1 MKKYKTKV
9 AYLAI
14 NHNNPHYVTHYYD
27 FMCQFHLS
35 SSQYEKVYG
44 INLFVKKNKRL
55 QYYKGPV

>member
-14 NHNNPHYVTHYYD
+14 NHNNPHYATHYYD
-27 FMCQFHLS
+27 FMCQFYLS
-35 SSQYEKVYG
+35 SYEKG
-44 INLFVKKNKRL
+44 INLFVKKNKRI